1 MCFLLLPEHGRLVV
15 YDWLLLL
22 ALLQEEQEVPDI
34 FTEDCQIIEITIL
47 FIENILKL
55 TPVGKLLVFR
65 VKLELVTARA

>member
-34 FTEDCQIIEITIL
+34 FTEDRLSNYRDSLRI
-47 FIENILKL
+47 F
-55 TPVGKLLVFR
+55 
-65 VKLELVTARA
+65 